1 MEPRIQNAARL
12 TLRGALPLALA
23 AVAFA
28 GTLWITAAPGP
39 GLEPDSMSYVGA
51 AQSLVRRGALRV
63 PTAYWWEGDS
73 TSALGSF
80 PPGFSLAIAIPAA
93 LGVAPV
99 PAARLVIAASAAV
112 TAWALAAAAFEA
124 GALAACLA
132 AVLALFAPG
141 VVNQHWIVLSEPLS
155 YALLAVALGL
165 MANRPDKPVR
175 YGLVAAG
182 ANLVRY
188 AEVACVV
195 TAVAWAFAQQGGWG
209 ARIKRAVLAGLPA
222 VVLQGAW
229 LVYAKSVEAR
239 TPFAGVGEFHGVTR
253 TVEQGIGR
261 IGAWLVPS
269 PVLPAWGVPLAVL
282 LGVAILWLVH
292 QTLRDAAPERAPAQ
306 RWLAVLLTFMAVY
319 AGTLVFSRTFVGG
332 AIEFDDRILS
342 PLYLCG
348 GAAVG
353 AMLGLEW
360 RKWGRQG
367 RVATAGAIVAW
378 AAAALVVD
386 VGQVRDMRA
395 EGYGYEGEDWQAT
408 DFARWLRTD
417 GGRYEIWSNDP
428 AAVYFLTGRP
438 ARLLPMTLA
447 ADSVRRFGATFKKR
461 PALLVQF
468 QDAYRES
475 ADGAVLARDF
485 GLAKVQEFEYG
496 RAWADTV
503 AR

>member
-1 MEPRIQNAARL
+1 MHSAARI

-23 AVAFA
+23 FVAFLGA
-28 GTLWITAAPGP
+28 LWITAAPGP

-51 AQSLVRRGALRV
+51 AQSLVHGRALHI
-63 PTAYWWEGDS
+63 PTAFWWEGDS

-80 PPGFSLAIAIPAA
+80 PPGFSLAIAIPAG
-93 LGVAPV
+93 LGLAPV
-99 PAARLVIAASAAV
+99 PAARIVIAASAAA

-132 AVLALFAPG
+132 VALGLLAPG
-141 VVNQHWIVLSEPLS
+141 VVGQHWIVLSEPLS
-155 YALLAVALGL
+155 YALLAIALGL
-165 MANRPDKPVR
+165 MANRPDKPLR
-175 YGLVAAG
+175 YGLVAAV

-188 AEVACVV
+188 AEVAAVV
-195 TAVAWAFAQQGGWG
+195 TAVAWAFAQNARWG
-209 ARIKRAVLAGLPA
+209 TRIRRAILAGLPA
-222 VVLQGAW
+222 VILQGAW
-229 LVYAKSVEAR
+229 LAYARSVDAR

-261 IGAWLVPS
+261 VGAWLVPS
-269 PVLPAWGVPLAVL
+269 PVLPAWGVPLAVGI
-282 LGVAILWLVH
+282 GVAVLGLVH
-292 QTLRDAAPERAPAQ
+292 QTLRDKAPERSPSQ

-319 AGTLVFSRTFVGG
+319 AVILVFSRTFVGG

-353 AMLGLEW
+353 TMIGLEW
-360 RKWGRQG
+360 TKWGQRG
-367 RVATAGAIVAW
+367 RWGTALAALAW
-378 AAAALVVD
+378 VAAAVVVD
-386 VGQVRDMRA
+386 VGQVKEMRA
-395 EGYGYEGEDWQAT
+395 EGYGYEGADWQAT
-408 DFARWLRTD
+408 DFAQWLKTNGD
-417 GGRYEIWSNDP
+417 RYEIWSNDP
-428 AAVYFLTGRP
+428 AAIYFLTGRP
-438 ARLLPMTLA
+438 ARMLPMTLA
-447 ADSVRRFGATFKKR
+447 PDSVKRFEATFKKH

-475 ADGAVLARDF
+475 ADGSVLARDF

-503 AR
+503 TH